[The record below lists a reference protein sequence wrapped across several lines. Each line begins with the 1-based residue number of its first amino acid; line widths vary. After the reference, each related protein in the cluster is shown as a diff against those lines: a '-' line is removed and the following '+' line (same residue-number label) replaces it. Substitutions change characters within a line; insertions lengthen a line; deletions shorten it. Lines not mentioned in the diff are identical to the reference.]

1 MDEAEIA
8 VGGFVVTGRQPSGVF
23 ELVEASLDHVTQGV
37 DGGIDRQLDKPVALG
52 RDHCDATAP
61 FHIFAN
67 EVSIIA
73 LVGEQYLGCRPVGIH
88 DRQIALEVRDFA
100 AGQRERYGQ
109 AHRIDAEMNFGR
121 EATF

>member
-1 MDEAEIA
+1 MDEAEVA
-8 VGGFVVTGRQPSGVF
+8 VGGFVVAGCEATGVF
-23 ELVEASLDHVTQGV
+23 EFVEAPLDHVTQGV

-52 RDHCDATAP
+52 GDHCDATAP

-100 AGQRERYGQ
+100 AGQGEGYGEAQ
-109 AHRIDAEMNFGR
+109 RIDAEMDFGR
-121 EATF
+121 KATF

>member
-1 MDEAEIA
+1 MYEAEIA
-8 VGGFVVTGRQPSGVF
+8 VGGFVVSCCQPSGVF
-23 ELVEASLDHVTQGV
+23 ELVEAAFDHVAQ
-37 DGGIDRQLDKPVALG
+37 GIDRGIDGKLDKPVAFG

-73 LVGEQYLGCRPVGIH
+73 FVGKQHLWCWPVCVH
-88 DRQIALEVRDFA
+88 DRQIALEVGDFA
-100 AGQRERYGQ
+100 ARQGKRYGQ
-109 AHRIDAEMNFGR
+109 AHRIDAEMDFGR